1 MCISF
6 PFLCNNDHK
15 CNDLKQCPF
24 IGSVLLEVQKSGMVY
39 LYSLL
44 RVSQDWNQDIA
55 WLSSPLQAQRRY
67 YFQVHFSCSLKL
79 QGWGL
84 HSLLAISRQ
93 LLSAP
98 RDHPYILCQ
107 VASSAFKTAMVC
119 ESFLCFE
126 FLTSSFVT
134 RPRKL
139 LAFKGFYWLE

>member
-119 ESFLCFE
+119 EVFLVFWISD
-126 FLTSSFVT
+126 FLFCNKTQKT
-134 RPRKL
+134 L
-139 LAFKGFYWLE
+139 GF